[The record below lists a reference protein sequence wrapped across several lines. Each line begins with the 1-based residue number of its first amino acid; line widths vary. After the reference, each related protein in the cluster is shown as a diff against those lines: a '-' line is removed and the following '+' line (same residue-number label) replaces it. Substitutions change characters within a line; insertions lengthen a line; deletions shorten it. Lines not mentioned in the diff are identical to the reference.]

1 MFVRDHMTRNP
12 RVISPKTTY
21 PEAINLM
28 HARKIRRLPVL
39 KKDRLVGIVV
49 EKDLLSNQP
58 SPATTLSIHEMYAL
72 LERLH
77 VHQFMSTPVITIT
90 ADCPMEDAA
99 RIMVQRK
106 IGCLPVMEVDSLVGI
121 ITETDIF
128 KTFVDVLGGNE
139 KGIRITLQV
148 PERIGALAEITKII
162 AAAHGN
168 ILALTTSPVQKSS
181 LREVTIKEVGADSDA
196 LEKQLAGSDAV
207 IIDLCINAIFEP
219 TLFGI

>member
-1 MFVRDHMTRNP
+1 MFVRDHMTCNP

-28 HARKIRRLPVL
+28 RERKIRRLPVL

-72 LERLH
+72 LERLY

-106 IGCLPVMEVDSLVGI
+106 IGCLPVMEVDALVGI

-148 PERIGALAEITKII
+148 PERIGTLAEITKRI
-162 AAAHGN
+162 AAAQGN
-168 ILALTTSPVQKSS
+168 ILALTTSSGQKNSQS
-181 LREVTIKEVGADSDA
+181 EVTIKIVGADSDA
-196 LEKQLAGSDAV
+196 LVTQLKGSGARV
-207 IIDLCINAIFEP
+207 LDLRTNVNVEP
-219 TLFGI
+219 RLFGT